1 MGHVCAGELPA
12 ACGLAVALLPAAPER
27 HDSTLSN
34 AMALIGER
42 LEASGESRDNLEVR
56 LSRELVSLLSEQLY
70 TSPVKAIEEL
80 VVNAFDADATVCR
93 ARLPDVLTEEADDP
107 IVVYDDGVG
116 MDLPGL
122 ADLWHIG
129 HSSKRTEEVAKRR
142 KRQQI
147 GKFGIGKLATYA
159 IARHI
164 TYLSKTQNG
173 PLLSAALD
181 YEAFKP
187 DPTGGAD
194 AVSLPVVELPLGAI
208 SADEALADSLRAA
221 GVPVDDLSDTKQHF
235 TIVVLEGFKPKVAEL
250 QRGRLRWVLATAM
263 PLRAGFT
270 LYLDDKEV
278 PSSKETFDEIVRFAA
293 SDLPQ
298 SRLESLAEET
308 GEQWTVDDGALRSPT
323 FKLGVKGEVVVT
335 ERTLTD
341 KKSSDLRRSHGFF
354 VRVRDR
360 LVNIEDPLF
369 GLTPLSHQTF
379 NRFRAD
385 LEADDLDAAITA
397 PRESVESTS
406 DIRAQFETLLEELF
420 YEARAR
426 YEKAQRDADKEKGK
440 REHERNYVAPGL
452 IEYPVADA
460 ISTVVGD
467 ADTIDTAALEG
478 ADADEAWFY
487 LDLKPGSSARELLA
501 GLYGS
506 QRETTYT
513 YVRTQLGET
522 GRLVRFDPAAA
533 TFVLNADHPL
543 VRAHDDDGAAR
554 PLLEDV
560 ATAEALLEVYLR
572 EQHVPPAQIGEI
584 LERRDRLL
592 RSLTRDRVYS
602 LANIAADLR
611 AAKDDEHDLEA
622 ALVTA
627 CRALGF
633 VSKHIAG
640 SSQPDGIARLTD
652 NRAGEVTM
660 TLEAKSSKDVPSLNA
675 IDFASLARHRDAHDA
690 TACLLVAPSYP
701 GSKKGE
707 NAAAAEMAATQG
719 ISCWTVAQ
727 LADVTEQAERR
738 HISARDVYDLC
749 TEAFPPDEVAKAV
762 DRLLSSPDWDQ
773 RALYRAV
780 LAALRSLEGRLPG
793 TPRRVEHIHSEIS
806 RGSEFRETP
815 EADVTRAISDLAG
828 ASQGALV
835 LRSRQ
840 LVLNTSL
847 DELEVRVKALV
858 GEPGTP
864 RRPSTFRRSS

>member
-1 MGHVCAGELPA
+1 M
-12 ACGLAVALLPAAPER
+12 
-27 HDSTLSN
+27 T
-34 AMALIGER
+34 LIGER
-42 LEASGESRDNLEVR
+42 LEASGVSRDSLEVR

-70 TSPVKAIEEL
+70 TSPLKAIEEL
-80 VVNAFDADATVCR
+80 VVNAFDADATICR
-93 ARLPDVLTEEADDP
+93 VRLPETLTEDSAEP

-116 MDLPGL
+116 MDIGGL

-129 HSSKRTEEVAKRR
+129 HSTKRTEEIAKRR
-142 KRQQI
+142 KRTQI

-164 TYLSKTQNG
+164 TYLSKTEDG
-173 PLLSAALD
+173 PLHSATLD
-181 YEAFKP
+181 YEAFQP

-194 AVSLPVVELPLGAI
+194 AVTLPVVELAPDALA
-208 SADEALADSLRAA
+208 ADEALASTLREA
-221 GVPVDDLSDTKQHF
+221 GVPVDDLADPKQHF

-250 QRGRLRWVLATAM
+250 QRGRLRWVLSTAM
-263 PLRAGFT
+263 PLRAGFA
-270 LYLDDKEV
+270 LYLDGEEV
-278 PSSKETFDEIVRFAA
+278 PSSKETFDEIARFAV

-298 SRLESLAEET
+298 ARLDSLTTET
-308 GEQWTVDDGALRSPT
+308 GEPWAVDGGALKSPT
-323 FKLGVKGEVVVT
+323 FKLGVRGDVVIT
-335 ERTLTD
+335 ERTLTGQ
-341 KKSSDLRRSHGFF
+341 KSSDLRRSHGFF

-360 LVNIEDPLF
+360 LVNLEDPLF
-369 GLTPLSHQTF
+369 GLKPLSHQTF

-406 DIRAQFETLLEELF
+406 DIRAKFETLLEEIY

-460 ISTVVGD
+460 ISNAVGD
-467 ADTIDTAALEG
+467 AEQIDASTLEG

-487 LDLKPGSSARELLA
+487 LDLKPGTSVRDLLA
-501 GLYGS
+501 GLYAG

-513 YVRTQLGET
+513 YVRTQLGPA
-522 GRLVRFDPAAA
+522 GRLVRFDPGAS

-560 ATAEALLEVYLR
+560 ATAEVLLEVYLR
-572 EQHVPPAQIGEI
+572 EQHVAPAQIGEI

-611 AAKDDEHDLEA
+611 VAADDEHDLEV
-622 ALVTA
+622 ALVTS

-640 SSQPDGIARLTD
+640 ANEPDGIVRLTD

-660 TLEAKSSKDVPSLNA
+660 TLEAKSSKKVPSLNA
-675 IDFASLARHRDAHDA
+675 IDFASLARHRDAHGA

-701 GSKKGE
+701 GSTKGE
-707 NAAAAEMAATQG
+707 DAAAAAMAETQR

-738 HISARDVYDLC
+738 HISARDVYQLC
-749 TEAFPPDEVAKAV
+749 TEAFAPDDVAKAV
-762 DRLLSSPDWDQ
+762 ERMLSSPDWDQ

-793 TPRRVEHIHSEIS
+793 TQRRVEHVHSEIS
-806 RGSEFRETP
+806 RDAEFRQTP
-815 EADVTRAISDLAG
+815 EDDVTRAVSDLAG
-828 ASQGALV
+828 ASRGALV
-835 LRSRQ
+835 LRSGQ

-858 GEPGTP
+858 GEPGEP